1 MGGTRSQ
8 PADTAPAP
16 DWKRIF
22 PDADHRWLM
31 GLRQGDVAA
40 FFAPRDPTG
49 TVLAERAHWLSE
61 SPETYVALL
70 PGAAAALSETVTLA
84 RRIGADVPVHSAP
97 RSQLLALGRA
107 WEPDIVW
114 MAPDETG
121 THRVLGGVVCFPSS
135 WALADKLGRTMSET
149 HRPVPGL
156 NTALDRQIETF
167 FARMVPGACWTR
179 ENVSYTRHADLNQH
193 PSRKLSPLGSDV
205 SVDELL
211 VRLEH
216 QFLLKLPE
224 SGCILFGI
232 RIENVPFR
240 RVLELPDVSGRLARL
255 LATMASDAAHYK
267 GIAAARDQIVL
278 QLTTAKPTAETPR

>member
-1 MGGTRSQ
+1 
-8 PADTAPAP
+8 
-16 DWKRIF
+16 
-22 PDADHRWLM
+22 M
-31 GLRQGDVAA
+31 GLRQGDAA
-40 FFAPRDPTG
+40 EFFAPQDPSG
-49 TVLAERAHWLSE
+49 AVLAERAHWLGD
-61 SPETYVALL
+61 SPETYAALL
-70 PGAAAALSETVTLA
+70 PGAAAALWETVDLA
-84 RRIGADVPVHSAP
+84 RRIGVDVPVLSDP
-97 RSQLLALGRA
+97 RAQLLALGRA

-156 NTALDRQIETF
+156 NTSLDRQIETF
-167 FARMVPGACWTR
+167 FAKMVPGACWTR
-179 ENVSYTRHADLNQH
+179 ENVSYTRHPDLNQH

-205 SVDELL
+205 SADELL

-216 QFLLKLPE
+216 QLLLKLPE

-267 GIAAARDQIVL
+267 GIAAARDQIVDL
-278 QLTTAKPTAETPR
+278 LRRSATTTVTPQD